1 MATPQ
6 FKNTDFGKAVRTL
19 NQAFIVIAPL
29 FLGMVAL
36 PEVQAYIASNV
47 TWILPALPAT
57 IAIVTYLYNKY
68 GK

>member
-29 FLGMVAL
+29 FLGIVAL
-36 PEVQAYIASNV
+36 PEVQTYIASNI
-47 TWILPALPAT
+47 TWLLPLLAPS